1 MVKKIK
7 LPLEM
12 ANGVT
17 VRTIEEL
24 KENWDLEKIVFYY
37 NNGRLL
43 TWLNDR
49 YYSEQAQQLKMLVTI
64 ADAHELQKQLCSIF
78 DMPFVEEESVDVEAV
93 AVKNEKLAKLRK
105 LTSDDE
111 ILKNAEKA
119 AFNQEELA
127 ELLDDDVPVIY
138 LANNTFTIPV
148 TVKNKKYVGVGAVTA
163 VINSKKPIDFD
174 ALGIIF
180 KNIKF
185 DDNYNSLFSDNDLN
199 SALPQQEN
207 DSISATEQ
215 TTHNLS
221 SKQHEDETKTVSL
234 KDADVR
240 EKYEIQGLLSIDEQG
255 KIFKDKIIVISN
267 NIECKGTLTFD
278 NCEILYHDG
287 ESENDGQIKLIG
299 EAKLVLKHCEFHCS
313 EYNND
318 SSYKALIS
326 SNHSSSIDIV
336 DCDFYGCSGLIDETS
351 GNEFSRIIIKKSR
364 FYNCI
369 NLIIGAK
376 LEDELTIT
384 NDCYFEY
391 TNKNLLNANLITVEE
406 GAFYLEETVVTTK
419 KGARKVVENLLI
431 GNDCLHTF
439 MDPNHQR
446 HNYMFVGNGSFFI
459 NNCRFSY
466 IRNCL
471 YGASSVRHCKFESCI
486 RVIKSDNA
494 TEGILYIEEK
504 CEFINC
510 IEAFEDGNE
519 SFNEKRIVH
528 IKKCNF
534 KGWNEK
540 APLMIF
546 SNLCL
551 LEGCEFEDITIHGNH
566 GLIELSDLEGAS
578 DKRVTALNVKT
589 CTFKNVCVDITNIAD
604 EGERNKHILDF
615 GSINHEI
622 IHDDYVVFSNCKFV
636 NCKGILIDCDL
647 TYKKPGILSGIFGN
661 STDSF
666 NAISL
671 EKCTGIDSEGRA
683 IQ

>member
-255 KIFKDKIIVISN
+255 KTFKDKIIVISN

-278 NCEILYHDG
+278 NCEISYHDC
-287 ESENDGQIKLIG
+287 ESDDDGQIILID
-299 EAKLVLKHCEFHCS
+299 EAKLKLKHCDIRCS
-313 EYNND
+313 EYSSD
-318 SSYKALIS
+318 SSHKALIS

-336 DCDFYGCSGLIDETS
+336 DCDFFACSGLIDEAS
-351 GNEFSRIIIKKSR
+351 GNEFSRITIENSR

-369 NLIIGAK
+369 NLISGVK
-376 LEDELTIT
+376 LEDDLTIT
-384 NDCYFEY
+384 NHCYFEF
-391 TNKNLLNANLITVEE
+391 TNKNLLKTNLITVEE
-406 GAFYLEETVVTTK
+406 GTFYLEKTVVTTK
-419 KGARKVVENLLI
+419 KGARNVVENLLI
-431 GNDCLHTF
+431 GNDRLHNS
-439 MDPNHQR
+439 MHSDYQR
-446 HNYMFVGNGSFFI
+446 QNYLFVGNGSFYI
-459 NNCRFSY
+459 NNCKFSY
-466 IRNCL
+466 IRSCL
-471 YGASSVRHCKFESCI
+471 YGVSSVRHCKFEDCI
-486 RVIKSDNA
+486 SVIESDNSS
-494 TEGILYIEEK
+494 EGVLNIEDK

-510 IEAFEDGNE
+510 IEAIKDGYE
-519 SFNEKRIVH
+519 SFDEKRKAH
-528 IKKCNF
+528 IKKCIF

-604 EGERNKHILDF
+604 EGERNKDILDF

-647 TYKKPGILSGIFGN
+647 TYKKPGILGGIFGN

>member
-336 DCDFYGCSGLIDETS
+336 DCDFYDDSNPNAIEQTEHYFASNFVFLDFEQFNLNPTKDTFSLQKYPLNFGSCYTHNEWLGLYKKYVDENIKLPQKDEVRELIFCSG
-351 GNEFSRIIIKKSR
+351 KS
-364 FYNCI
+364 
-369 NLIIGAK
+369 
-376 LEDELTIT
+376 T
-384 NDCYFEY
+384 NW
-391 TNKNLLNANLITVEE
+391 K
-406 GAFYLEETVVTTK
+406 
-419 KGARKVVENLLI
+419 
-431 GNDCLHTF
+431 
-439 MDPNHQR
+439 
-446 HNYMFVGNGSFFI
+446 
-459 NNCRFSY
+459 
-466 IRNCL
+466 
-471 YGASSVRHCKFESCI
+471 
-486 RVIKSDNA
+486 
-494 TEGILYIEEK
+494 
-504 CEFINC
+504 
-510 IEAFEDGNE
+510 
-519 SFNEKRIVH
+519 
-528 IKKCNF
+528 
-534 KGWNEK
+534 
-540 APLMIF
+540 
-546 SNLCL
+546 
-551 LEGCEFEDITIHGNH
+551 
-566 GLIELSDLEGAS
+566 
-578 DKRVTALNVKT
+578 
-589 CTFKNVCVDITNIAD
+589 
-604 EGERNKHILDF
+604 
-615 GSINHEI
+615 
-622 IHDDYVVFSNCKFV
+622 
-636 NCKGILIDCDL
+636 
-647 TYKKPGILSGIFGN
+647 
-661 STDSF
+661 
-666 NAISL
+666 
-671 EKCTGIDSEGRA
+671 
-683 IQ
+683 